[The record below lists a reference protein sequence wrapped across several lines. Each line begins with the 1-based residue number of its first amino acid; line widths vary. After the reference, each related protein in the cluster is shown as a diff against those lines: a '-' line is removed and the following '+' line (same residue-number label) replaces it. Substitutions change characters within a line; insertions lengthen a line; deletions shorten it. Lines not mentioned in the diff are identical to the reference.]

1 MSQVTVVV
9 TRKEG
14 DPLTFRISEDKID
27 LRVGDGW
34 LIINERSGVFETH
47 HTLQGPMKVEKAW
60 THAVV
65 PGWNVLDCKVEKGG
79 SGRGFTTA

>member
-1 MSQVTVVV
+1 MSQVTVTV

-14 DPLTFRISEDKID
+14 EPLTYRISKEKID

-34 LIINERSGVFETH
+34 LIINERSGVYETH
-47 HTLQGPMKVEKAW
+47 HTPQGPIKVEKAW

-65 PGWNVLDCKVEKGG
+65 PGWNVLDCKVEDG
-79 SGRGFTTA
+79 SGGKAFTTA